1 MALDAGQRGDPC
13 ILILIGR
20 FDLPESPRWLLRKGR
35 VKECEAMMIK
45 LFGEPVVF
53 DEEAPQDAFPSVV

>member
-1 MALDAGQRGDPC
+1 LGASIFLNRRA
-13 ILILIGR
+13 
-20 FDLPESPRWLLRKGR
+20 LLRKGR

-53 DEEAPQDAFPSVV
+53 DEEPPQDAFPSVV

>member
-1 MALDAGQRGDPC
+1 MLGSAVIPC

-35 VKECEAMMIK
+35 VK
-45 LFGEPVVF
+45 
-53 DEEAPQDAFPSVV
+53 SVKR